1 MANRINNRRY
11 NKLLSYR
18 NNYYMYGSQMQNDP
32 YRLNDKY
39 STPAIVNGMG
49 GVQNP
54 SQGYEPT
61 ITPPSATGRGLFGNL
76 GATIVDGFKSGALNG
91 LAGGLGNIAG
101 GAIGGGM
108 SSGIGSAMTSLSGL
122 ASAIPGP
129 WGAVASAGLGVLG
142 GLTNRMFGSKLNK
155 ENIADVEGNINRLNS
170 LQADANSFDTLSD
183 IWGNT
188 AMGGN
193 FTNSYIGKDGWFS
206 NKAKKKAKQLR
217 DQMELA
223 NAYAE
228 NALQNNAHNIS
239 ETTMNNLEANYAALG
254 GFLNQYAD
262 GGSIY
267 IKPENRG
274 KFNATKK
281 RTGKTTEELTH
292 SKNPLTR
299 KRAIFAQNASHWKHA
314 FGGELNTNG
323 ADFSTGLTF
332 IDNGGLH
339 EDNPYEGVP
348 MGVDP
353 EGNPNLVEEG
363 EIIYNDYVFSNRLTV
378 PKTIRSKYK
387 LKGDKDLTFAD
398 AVKQI
403 SKGATERPND
413 PISQETLHEI
423 MSDLAQ
429 TQEGVREEASEGNK
443 FAKGGNMWTPTKIN
457 SYKGLSNYYG
467 YNKPFWMNEN
477 GKYTD
482 DYNNFIN
489 NSYTKDMF
497 RQHIKNQFD
506 FYDNATAEQKQS
518 NRYKAIQNFIDANKD
533 WYKNRASIANWNI
546 SDALYNQG
554 KQLALSNPGFMHP
567 EELAQNALA
576 KRADRYFLRKKDA
589 NGKYTITPMEGVTPW
604 KGFAQSGDYQGLKYE
619 EAFPNHKEVGSEER
633 PLDKKTNTIYTDHY
647 YDVIPE
653 EKSPEE
659 PKKLPPLSLGR
670 SNEDLRYIPAIG
682 LGLASITDALGLT
695 NKPDYSEAA
704 QIEATTRGGSYR
716 PVSWSPIG
724 NKLSYRPFDIDYY
737 TNKLS
742 AEAGALR
749 RSLANQSGGNSG
761 RAIAGL
767 LAADYNAQDKL
778 GELFRKS
785 EEYNLEQRQK
795 IEDFNRAT
803 NQANSQGMLQ
813 ADMANQQAYA
823 NARESNLRG
832 ILAAAEM
839 RQKARLSAEAAKSA
853 NLSGFL
859 QAIGDIGYE
868 NKSLNMIRALMEAGY
883 VPVSDSI
890 RDIYATSSAKKR
902 LTSNGKTNKKGG
914 K

>member
-18 NNYYMYGSQMQNDP
+18 NNYFVRGGHMFAP
-32 YRLNDKY
+32 YY
-39 STPAIVNGMG
+39 QTPPIVSGMG
-49 GVQNP
+49 GAQNP

-61 ITPPSATGRGLFGNL
+61 GTPPSATGGGLFGNL
-76 GATIVDGFKSGALNG
+76 GATIVNGFKSGALNG
-91 LAGGLGNIAG
+91 LASGLGNIAG

-129 WGAVASAGLGVLG
+129 LGAVASAGLGVLG

-170 LQADANSFDTLSD
+170 LQADANSFDTLAD

-188 AMGGN
+188 SMGSN

-206 NKAKKKAKQLR
+206 NKAKRKAKKLR

-254 GFLNQYAD
+254 GFLNQYA
-262 GGSIY
+262 
-267 IKPENRG
+267 
-274 KFNATKK
+274 
-281 RTGKTTEELTH
+281 
-292 SKNPLTR
+292 
-299 KRAIFAQNASHWKHA
+299 

-353 EGNPNLVEEG
+353 EGTPNLVEEG
-363 EIIYNDYVFSNRLTV
+363 EVIYNDYVFSNRLTV

-429 TQEGVREEASEGNK
+429 TQEGVREEAIEGNK
-443 FAKGGNMWTPTKIN
+443 FKKGGNMWTPTKIN

-467 YNKPFWMNEN
+467 YNKPFWMDES

-506 FYDNATAEQKQS
+506 FYDNAKDEQKQS

-546 SDALYNQG
+546 SDDLYNQG

-576 KRADRYFLRKKDA
+576 KRANRYFLRSKDA
-589 NGKYTITPMEGVTPW
+589 NGKYTITPMQTTPW

-619 EAFPNHKEVGSEER
+619 EAFPNYKEAGSEER

-653 EKSPEE
+653 EKAPEE
-659 PKKLPPLSLGR
+659 PEKLPPLSLGR
-670 SNEDLRYIPAIG
+670 SNENLRYIPAIG

-724 NKLSYRPFDIDYY
+724 NKLSYRPFDRDYY

-868 NKSLNMIRALMEAGY
+868 NKSLNMIRALMEAGL

-890 RDIYATSSAKKR
+890 RDLYATSSAKKR
-902 LTSNGKTNKKGG
+902 LTSNGKTNKNGG

>member
-18 NNYYMYGSQMQNDP
+18 NNYFWNGSQMQNRSR
-32 YRLNDKY
+32 RLGY
-39 STPAIVNGMG
+39 STPAFIDGMG

-54 SQGYEPT
+54 TQGYEPT
-61 ITPPSATGRGLFGNL
+61 ITPPSATGGGLFGNL

-108 SSGIGSAMTSLSGL
+108 SSGVGSAMTSLSGL

-170 LQADANSFDTLSD
+170 LQADANSFDTLAD

-188 AMGGN
+188 SMGSN

-274 KFNATKK
+274 KFNATKR

-299 KRAIFAQNASHWKHA
+299 KRAIFSQNASHWKHA

-353 EGNPNLVEEG
+353 EGTPNLVEEG
-363 EIIYNDYVFSNRLTV
+363 EVIYNDYVFSNRLTV
-378 PKTIRSKYK
+378 PKAIRSKYK

-467 YNKPFWMNEN
+467 YNKPFWMDEN

-506 FYDNATAEQKQS
+506 FYDKATSEQKQS
-518 NRYKAIQNFIDANKD
+518 NRYKAIQNFIDTNKD
-533 WYKNRASIANWNI
+533 WYKNRANIANWNI

-576 KRADRYFLRKKDA
+576 KRVDRHFLRSKDA

-604 KGFAQSGDYQGLKYE
+604 KGFAQSGDYKGLKYE

-653 EKSPEE
+653 EKAPEE

-682 LGLASITDALGLT
+682 LGLASLTDALGLT

-724 NKLSYRPFDIDYY
+724 NKLSYRPFDRDYY

-785 EEYNLEQRQK
+785 EEYNLEQRQR

-890 RDIYATSSAKKR
+890 RDLYATSSAKKR
-902 LTSNGKTNKKGG
+902 LTSNSKTNKKGG